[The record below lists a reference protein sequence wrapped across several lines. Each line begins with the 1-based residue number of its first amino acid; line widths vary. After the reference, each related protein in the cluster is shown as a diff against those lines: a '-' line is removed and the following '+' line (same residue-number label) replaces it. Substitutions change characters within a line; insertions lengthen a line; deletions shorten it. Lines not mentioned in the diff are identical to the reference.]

1 MEIVLRERCHPIS
14 NPIVVD
20 MKKKVR
26 VGLGLNARR
35 IKQDVYKRQ
44 GKVLNNAIKVLN

>member
-1 MEIVLRERCHPIS
+1 MEILLRERCHPIS
-14 NPIVVD
+14 NPLVVD

-35 IKQDVYKRQ
+35 IKQIIILERESLVY
-44 GKVLNNAIKVLN
+44 